1 MSIVVA
7 DAGRECVQ
15 MSDDNDHQSSSR
27 RLNSR
32 AAGAEDEGA
41 GKLRLAHYKGSLVI
55 VKPLPGDITPTVT
68 QLDKIEMTTV
78 RCRLTFQQSKLCER
92 GKVARRCERP
102 FFVCSSL
109 HLA

>member
-1 MSIVVA
+1 MSVGVCW
-7 DAGRECVQ
+7 RFVKL
-15 MSDDNDHQSSSR
+15 SDEVDHQSSSR

-32 AAGAEDEGA
+32 ATGEDDRV

-78 RCRLTFQQSKLCER
+78 R
-92 GKVARRCERP
+92 
-102 FFVCSSL
+102 
-109 HLA
+109 H